1 MKKQI
6 IFNIPAKIIDETRI
20 FSKKSHFF
28 LNTMK
33 KVNNLVDPAH
43 GLWI

>member
-6 IFNIPAKIIDETRI
+6 IFNIPAKIMMKQE
-20 FSKKSHFF
+20 FSQKNPIFF
-28 LNTMK
+28 LNTIK